1 MNVIL
6 SVVSGCKRT
15 NIGKR
20 VENTTS
26 KVEVQA
32 PSKVILTGENAVVFG
47 ATALACAVDLS
58 NTCTI
63 SVWDNR
69 YFRVSI
75 GHIVAEFDQMEC
87 RDVYR
92 QAIKLCELSNHKQIE
107 KILQKKPLA
116 WIRAVLGRL
125 LEEGINVPY
134 FAANVALAVP
144 LGSGVGGSATLTVLI
159 LKGVAGLCGWI
170 LSDERL
176 YELSFLGDRIA
187 HGGSASGTDSAT
199 IVYGGFVSYQ
209 RDRGYSRKDTDW
221 SLRLLLCDSGERVES
236 GISLTEFRH
245 YKDKDQKEF
254 SKNIAEF
261 DNISRQA
268 IELLE
273 KPCDMKKLGD
283 IMNKN
288 QYLLQKMGVSTAE
301 IDRIVQKSLELGAFG
316 AKVTGGCRG
325 GIVVIVVDA
334 ESQERITA
342 ELSDRGKEVYYV
354 KTKT

>member
-1 MNVIL
+1 VNVIL
-6 SVVSGCKRT
+6 SVVSGCERT

-26 KVEVQA
+26 KVEVQS

-92 QAIKLCELSNHKQIE
+92 QAKKLCESSNHKQVE

-116 WIRAVLGRL
+116 WVRAVLGHL
-125 LEEGINVPY
+125 LEEDTNVPY
-134 FAANVALAVP
+134 FVANVDLAVP
-144 LGSGVGGSATLTVLI
+144 LGSGLGGSATVTVLI
-159 LKGVAGLCGWI
+159 LKGVAGLCGWN
-170 LSDERL
+170 LSDEHL

-199 IVYGGFVSYQ
+199 IVYGGFISYQ
-209 RDRGYSRKDTDW
+209 RDSGYCRKDTDW
-221 SLRLLLCDSGERVES
+221 SLRLLLCDSGERRES
-236 GISLTEFRH
+236 GVSLTEFRQH
-245 YKDKDQKEF
+245 GDKDRVEF

-261 DNISRQA
+261 DNISKQA
-268 IELLE
+268 VELLE
-273 KPCDMKKLGD
+273 KSCDMKKLGE
-283 IMNKN
+283 IMNNN
-288 QYLLQKMGVSTAE
+288 QSLLRKMRVSTAE
-301 IDRIVQKSLELGAFG
+301 IDGIVQKSLELGAFG
-316 AKVTGGCRG
+316 AKVTGGCNG
-325 GIVVIVVDA
+325 GVVVIVADA
-334 ESQERITA
+334 ESRERIA
-342 ELSDRGKEVYYV
+342 AALRGMGKKVYYV
-354 KTKT
+354 KTIG